1 MYSTLLHNIDILIYK
16 FFYLSDFYF
25 QIIKMLK
32 LPSFF
37 YKLENKEK
45 KAVTEYVNSEVER
58 NKLFGE

>member
-1 MYSTLLHNIDILIYK
+1 
-16 FFYLSDFYF
+16 
-25 QIIKMLK
+25 MLK
-32 LPSFF
+32 LPHFF